1 MDPEKHEINKGLKNV
16 SNFREFHKD
25 HAQCDLLFKSSQKS
39 KTKNQAKNFPDIIKS
54 GLYFSSLMGHK
65 KQNQSIKYTVSAILM
80 ERTNLFRIESQV
92 L

>member
-39 KTKNQAKNFPDIIKS
+39 KPKIRLKIFLA
-54 GLYFSSLMGHK
+54 SSRVVY
-65 KQNQSIKYTVSAILM
+65 I
-80 ERTNLFRIESQV
+80 FQV
-92 L
+92 